1 MGKGVC
7 QKISLEELESC
18 QFVRTARITN
28 SQLVIINCQQLRS
41 YKQNWEGLVRGQRE
55 NWRQQE
61 DDETSNSSVCVT
73 IVLIAFNSNKNDFS
87 SVLVQFYQFMLLKLD
102 VHVADDMLKEQ
113 RWKEITASY
122 VEVQFIKNLLPS
134 QPPPEPPNSTPH
146 AGAVGRSQ

>member
-1 MGKGVC
+1 M
-7 QKISLEELESC
+7 
-18 QFVRTARITN
+18 
-28 SQLVIINCQQLRS
+28 
-41 YKQNWEGLVRGQRE
+41 
-55 NWRQQE
+55 
-61 DDETSNSSVCVT
+61 CVT